1 MATTVQISPLGIGRR
16 GWLVGD
22 MPPVTSFV
30 GAATAAFSAALVVAP
45 GVLIGPA
52 RLADTADTR
61 SLVRALGARDTV
73 TGLAL
78 MAAPAGRARRLATVA
93 RVLCDWTDAVVFP
106 SALTGRGTGPL
117 VAASAWGWGALALG
131 ALALD
136 ERAGR

>member
-1 MATTVQISPLGIGRR
+1 MAAVGP
-16 GWLVGD
+16 GWLVGH
-22 MPPVTSFV
+22 MPSLTYLV

-52 RLADTADTR
+52 RLVDTADTR

-78 MAAPAGRARRLATVA
+78 MAAPAGRARRLATTA

-106 SALTGRGTGPL
+106 KALAGRGTRGL
-117 VAASAWGWGALALG
+117 VAVSAWSWGALALG
-131 ALALD
+131 ALVLD

>member
-1 MATTVQISPLGIGRR
+1 MAAVRR

-22 MPPVTSFV
+22 VPPLTALV
-30 GAATAAFSAALVVAP
+30 GVATTAFSAALVVAP
-45 GVLIGPA
+45 RVLVGPA
-52 RLADTADTR
+52 RLVDTADTR
-61 SLVRALGARDTV
+61 ALVRALGARDVV

-78 MAAPAGRARRLATVA
+78 VAAPAGRARRLATAA

-106 SALTGRGTGPL
+106 AALAGRGTGSL
-117 VAASAWGWGALALG
+117 VAASAWAWGALALG

>member
-1 MATTVQISPLGIGRR
+1 
-16 GWLVGD
+16 
-22 MPPVTSFV
+22 MPSLTSLV

-61 SLVRALGARDTV
+61 TLVRALGARDTV
-73 TGLAL
+73 SGLAL
-78 MAAPAGRARRLATVA
+78 MAAPPGRARRLATTA
-93 RVLCDWTDAVVFP
+93 RVLCDWTDALVFSP
-106 SALTGRGTGPL
+106 TLAGRGTRGL
-117 VAASAWGWGALALG
+117 VTASAWGWGALALG

>member
-1 MATTVQISPLGIGRR
+1 
-16 GWLVGD
+16 
-22 MPPVTSFV
+22 MPPLTSLV

-45 GVLIGPA
+45 RVLIGPA

-78 MAAPAGRARRLATVA
+78 MAAPTGRTRRLATAA
-93 RVLCDWTDAVVFP
+93 RVACDWTDAVVFP
-106 SALTGRGTGPL
+106 RALAGRGTGRL
-117 VAASAWGWGALALG
+117 VAASAWAWGALALG
-131 ALALD
+131 ALVLD